1 MFLVSVG
8 VIYDKDN
15 IRDLLCSRLEEL
27 GKEGF
32 DIFSEVY
39 EAGDCR
45 MIKCG
50 IKDTILTSLA
60 RLGDKRSQDEFRY
73 HLALVL
79 AEIILCSWEPRLIR
93 KMIKDNYF
101 YLTEKEKGCVASITS
116 RLLKEDK
123 MMQPGGFYK
132 ATRRSKLTKALMEYL
147 ESENQINIDGYV
159 NFRLGSYITDLNEA
173 VERALEVYVAER
185 EYNEFIRLLKYF
197 VEIQECKVDV
207 IHLKQGEDGRYLITD
222 GLGSRI
228 SSEYF
233 DELRA
238 EIADEGINFDDLLIS
253 TLITISPRKMIIHDI
268 DSFKN
273 KELVQTIINVFGERV
288 AVCTQ
293 CELCKKQNTTRETNK
308 YGL

>member
-1 MFLVSVG
+1 MFLVTVG
-8 VIYDKDN
+8 AIYDKEN
-15 IRDLLCSRLEEL
+15 IKKNLYTSLEEL

-32 DIFSEVY
+32 DILLEDY
-39 EAGDCR
+39 EMGGSCI
-45 MIKCG
+45 IKCG
-50 IKDTILTSLA
+50 IKDTILTRLTDKNSQEEFKYRLSL
-60 RLGDKRSQDEFRY
+60 
-73 HLALVL
+73 
-79 AEIILCSWEPRLIR
+79 ILTEVILSSWESRLI
-93 KMIKDNYF
+93 KKIIKDNYF
-101 YLTEKEKGCVASITS
+101 YLTEKEKGCVGNITA
-116 RLLKEDK
+116 RLLKEEK

-147 ESENQINIDGYV
+147 ESETNINIDGYV
-159 NFRLGSYITDLNEA
+159 NFRLSAYIADLNEA

-207 IHLKQGEDGRYLITD
+207 IHLKQAEDGGYLITD
-222 GLGSRI
+222 GFGGRI

-238 EIADEGINFDDLLIS
+238 EIADESINFDDLLIS

-268 DSFKN
+268 EGFKN
-273 KELVQTIINVFGERV
+273 KELVQTIMNVFGERIS
-288 AVCTQ
+288 VCTQ
-293 CELCKKQNTTRETNK
+293 CELCKKQNATKETNK